1 MPIQEVVIDEKDG
14 VALIICESV
23 KETIAPF

>member
-1 MPIQEVVIDEKDG
+1 MPIHEVVIDEKDG